1 MFNRRTTGGKYWFTS
16 GWNFKAVI
24 AWALGSAAGILGI
37 SSVDYVGPIAQAV
50 GDVDISIPTAAIV
63 GLLIYA
69 LLERASKK

>member
-24 AWALGSAAGILGI
+24 AWALGSTAGIFGI
-37 SSVDYVGPIAQAV
+37 SSVDYVGPIAQSV

-69 LLERASKK
+69 LLESAPKK